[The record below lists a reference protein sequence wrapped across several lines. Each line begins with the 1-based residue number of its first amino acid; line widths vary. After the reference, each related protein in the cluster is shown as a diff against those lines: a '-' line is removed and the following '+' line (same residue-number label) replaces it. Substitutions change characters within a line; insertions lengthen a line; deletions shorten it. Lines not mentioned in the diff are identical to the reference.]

1 MLCPI
6 VLALTLSGHPGQAP
20 PDASG
25 AAAGAP
31 RVAHF
36 VLEEHGDE
44 GPLPVA
50 VVAFRRVPGE
60 AGLLLEQE
68 IVFRRSGLRVLIDEH
83 HDLPGAA
90 RSPRLVWRELRSSPS
105 TGRTWLAEWDATAG
119 EVVTANY
126 GTRAPVHGR
135 LAGPRPLFPL
145 ALVEALRAG
154 VPLVRVE
161 TLDALSRDRVLL
173 DVSEQFEGVRRA
185 VELRREDGS
194 LAARY
199 VFLDRSLVELQLQ
212 AGRRVA
218 RPCDGAEFE
227 RLSERWKAHYDP
239 LEDLRTLTRTP
250 RPLGR

>member
-6 VLALTLSGHPGQAP
+6 VLALTFAAHPGQAP
-20 PDASG
+20 ACVDDG
-25 AAAGAP
+25 AT
-31 RVAHF
+31 RVEHF
-36 VLEEHGDE
+36 VLEEHGEE
-44 GPLPVA
+44 GPFAVA

-68 IVFRRSGLRVLIDEH
+68 LVFRQSGLRILIDEH
-83 HDLPGAA
+83 HDQAGEA

-105 TGRTWLAEWDATAG
+105 TGRTWLAEWDASPG

-135 LAGPRPLFPL
+135 LAGPRPIFPL
-145 ALVEALRAG
+145 ALVEALRAA

-161 TLDALSRDRVLL
+161 SLDALSRDRVQL
-173 DVSEQFEGVRRA
+173 DVSQEVEGERRV
-185 VELRREDGS
+185 VELRRADGS

-199 VFLDRSLVELQLQ
+199 VFLGESMIELQFQ

-218 RPCDGAEFE
+218 RPCDEAEFE
-227 RLSERWKAHYDP
+227 RLSARWRVTYDP
-239 LEDLRTLTRTP
+239 LEDLRALTPGRRP
-250 RPLGR
+250 RAR